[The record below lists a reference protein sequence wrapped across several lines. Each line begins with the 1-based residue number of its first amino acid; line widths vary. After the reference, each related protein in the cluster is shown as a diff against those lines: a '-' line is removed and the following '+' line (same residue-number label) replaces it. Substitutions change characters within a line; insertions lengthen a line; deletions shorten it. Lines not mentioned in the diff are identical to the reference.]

1 MSYLIRINHGLNEQF
16 AHLVI
21 NPGKDEKLCC
31 ITSVCDGAIRGL
43 PAGAAKFC
51 REWLG
56 PLPKVR
62 GEKAQKVG

>member
-1 MSYLIRINHGLNEQF
+1 MSYLIRINHGNSEQF
-16 AHLVI
+16 ADLVV
-21 NPGKDEKLCC
+21 NPGKDEKAFN
-31 ITSVCDGAIRGL
+31 IAKVCDGAIRGL